1 MNTPQPDN
9 RSMARRAAFGSFL
22 GSVVEYYDFFIYG
35 SAAALVFNKI
45 FFPSDDPMAGT
56 LAALATFGVGYIA
69 RPIGALL
76 FGHLGDRL
84 GRKQVLMMTLLLMG
98 LATFTIGLLPTHAS
112 IGAWAPALLVLCR
125 LLQGLSAGGEQV
137 GASLLTMEHAPG
149 KNKAFYTSWLINGA
163 SMGSILATSVFI
175 PLSMLSE
182 EQLLAWGWRIPF
194 LLSAVMV
201 AITWIIRRGVDESP
215 EFMAKKHDASQIP
228 VLEMFS
234 KEWRA
239 FVVVFCCA
247 LICSV
252 SSLVIIF
259 GLSWATNNQQVD
271 RASMLS
277 AIAASQVVA
286 LVCQPLFGLLADRIG
301 KKRIFAAG
309 SLACCAGVFLFL
321 WSITTGQI
329 GLIIFSTVLL
339 KGIVYSAPNA
349 LWPSFYAEMF
359 SIRVRYTGV
368 GLATQLSFIVAGFS
382 PSVCYALLGD
392 GHAWLPVGC
401 FIGGLALV
409 AAIAALLSRPAS
421 APAAERP
428 HAALAQRA

>member
-1 MNTPQPDN
+1 MSTHQPYD
-9 RSMARRAAFGSFL
+9 RRMARKAAFGSFL

-35 SAAALVFNKI
+35 SAAALVFSTL
-45 FFPSDDPMAGT
+45 FFPSSDPMAGT

-69 RPIGALL
+69 RPFGALI
-76 FGHLGDRL
+76 FGHLGDRI
-84 GRKQVLMMTLLLMG
+84 GRKRVLMMTLVLMG
-98 LATFTIGLLPTHAS
+98 LSTSLIGLLPTHAS
-112 IGAWAPALLVLCR
+112 VGAWAPGLLVFCR

-149 KNKAFYTSWLINGA
+149 KKRAFYTSWLINGA

-201 AITWIIRRGVDESP
+201 TITWMIRRGVDESP
-215 EFMAKKHDASQIP
+215 EFLEKRSEVAQAP
-228 VLEMFS
+228 VVEMFS

-239 FVVVFCCA
+239 FITVFCCA

-252 SSLVIIF
+252 SSLVMIF
-259 GLSWATNNQQVD
+259 GLSWATNNQHVD
-271 RASMLS
+271 RSAMLT

-286 LVCQPLFGLLADRIG
+286 LICQPLYGLLADRIG
-301 KKRIFAAG
+301 KKRIFALG
-309 SLACCAGVFLFL
+309 SLACCAGVFVFL

-329 GLIIFSTVLL
+329 GLIIFATVLL
-339 KGIVYSAPNA
+339 KAVLYSAPNA
-349 LWPSFYAEMF
+349 LWPSFYAELF

-368 GLATQLSFIVAGFS
+368 GLATQLSFIVSGFS
-382 PSVCYALLGD
+382 PSLCYALLNQGA
-392 GHAWLPVGC
+392 GWLPVGY
-401 FIGGLALV
+401 FIGGLSLV
-409 AAIAALLSRPAS
+409 ACIAALSSRPAS
-421 APAAERP
+421 QPAPIAGHSR
-428 HAALAQRA
+428 LA